1 MYFVIDHPSCTI
13 VPINLRYLV
22 KVIEFQ
28 GLPSNPWLSWISRG
42 GPVVS
47 CPSRTAKRHWW
58 IQIYCCS
65 VWTIQTR
72 SFLIAQTI
80 PKISTYFDTR
90 ICCSIL
96 SKVMKVPLRPTPA
109 LQWTTMGLWSG
120 LTRSLN
126 ARTNLA
132 KVCGGLGTPKSGQ
145 VVKWKCCI
153 TLFTSPYGT
162 LFKISIKQSKT
173 LTTKKRF
180 NKLYHKK
187 SLIEKTLTLHN
198 MNSVILQSG

>member
-1 MYFVIDHPSCTI
+1 MHYWSNLFNFLTIDYVLITHRDAFSKLYFVIDYPTHPA
-13 VPINLRYLV
+13 INLV
-22 KVIEFQ
+22 KIIEFQ
-28 GLPSNPWLSWISRG
+28 DIPSNPWLSWISRG

-65 VWTIQTR
+65 VCTIQTR
-72 SFLIAQTI
+72 SFLITQTI

-153 TLFTSPYGT
+153 TLFTSPYDI
-162 LFKISIKQSKT
+162 LFFISIR
-173 LTTKKRF
+173 RF
-180 NKLYHKK
+180 WKLSHQEM
-187 SLIEKTLTLHN
+187 LW
-198 MNSVILQSG
+198 

>member
-1 MYFVIDHPSCTI
+1 MS
-13 VPINLRYLV
+13 
-22 KVIEFQ
+22 IEFRSV
-28 GLPSNPWLSWISRG
+28 PSNPWLSWISRG

-47 CPSRTAKRHWW
+47 CPSRTARRHWW
-58 IQIYCCS
+58 MQMYCCS

-80 PKISTYFDTR
+80 PKMSTYFDTR

-96 SKVMKVPLRPTPA
+96 SRVIKVPLRPTPA

-120 LTRSLN
+120 LTRSLK

-132 KVCGGLGTPKSGQ
+132 KVWGGLGTPKSGQ

-153 TLFTSPYGT
+153 TLFTSPCDKMFRNVVQEIGNDQQT
-162 LFKISIKQSKT
+162 PQTMF
-173 LTTKKRF
+173 
-180 NKLYHKK
+180 
-187 SLIEKTLTLHN
+187 
-198 MNSVILQSG
+198 